1 MKIIKFY
8 STFSSRFVCQDRAEI
23 LSAMEDDLIQAEK
36 DIDDYVAMKNFCDK
50 FNKVVDSVKQLVNKK
65 KH

>member
-1 MKIIKFY
+1 
-8 STFSSRFVCQDRAEI
+8 VCQDRAEI